1 MTLTIPF
8 TLDHGAKEPRRAH
21 QHDAGFDLALIE
33 ETRVPM
39 GGHTVATTGVHVNI
53 PPGHYGQ
60 VHVRSSLGIKRHI
73 VLSNGTGIIDAGY
86 TGPIKLSFHNTGR
99 EPVWLRAGEYVAQ
112 LIILPLPTVTFT
124 PVASLDETERG
135 EDGFGSTG
143 TGAAELSN
151 DAKAILSVLQDVGV
165 PVTPEDLS
173 GVTDIRLDTV
183 NKCLRGLASSG
194 HVIKLGPTMFCAADD
209 TN

>member
-53 PPGHYGQ
+53 PPGYYGQ
-60 VHVRSSLGIKRHI
+60 VHVRSSIGIKRHI

-86 TGPIKLSFHNTGR
+86 IGPIKISLHNTGR
-99 EPVWLRAGEYVAQ
+99 QPVWLRAGEYVAQ
-112 LIILPLPTVTFT
+112 LIILPLPVVTLAQ
-124 PVASLDETERG
+124 VDSLEDTERG
-135 EDGFGSTG
+135 EAGIGSTG
-143 TGAAELSN
+143 TGAPELSK
-151 DAKAILSVLQDVGV
+151 DAKAILSALQDAGVPATAEDVSETVGV
-165 PVTPEDLS
+165 
-173 GVTDIRLDTV
+173 RLDTV
-183 NKCLRGLASSG
+183 NKCLRGLTSSG
-194 HVIKLGPTMFCAADD
+194 HLIQLGPRLFCATDD